1 MQIFLRKN
9 DFFLIFVKFEL
20 TIQSFHHAIWN
31 FKLIG
36 LIKLFGVQ
44 NRTNYLLNYGSQIPQ
59 IMARI
64 MFANTTNCT
73 NNYSCSLIQKFLL
86 GSTIINNFSSSS
98 LHPPCILPSSS
109 PRPPLVLPA
118 SSQHPP
124 SILPASSL
132 HPPCIP

>member
-44 NRTNYLLNYGSQIPQ
+44 NRTKYLLNYGSQIPQ

-73 NNYSCSLIQKFLL
+73 NKYSCSLIQKFLL
-86 GSTIINNFSSSS
+86 GSTIINIFSSSS
-98 LHPPCILPSSS
+98 QHPPNI
-109 PRPPLVLPA
+109 LPA

-124 SILPASSL
+124 CILPASHDVLCSR
-132 HPPCIP
+132 PPCANNN

>member
-20 TIQSFHHAIWN
+20 TIQSFHHAIGN

-59 IMARI
+59 IAQISIR
-64 MFANTTNCT
+64 
-73 NNYSCSLIQKFLL
+73 
-86 GSTIINNFSSSS
+86 
-98 LHPPCILPSSS
+98 
-109 PRPPLVLPA
+109 VL
-118 SSQHPP
+118 
-124 SILPASSL
+124 
-132 HPPCIP
+132 